1 MGLIQSLLTS
11 ALLNA
16 EGRGE
21 ASQSRTP
28 WQSDSCNATDT
39 PLQVPTTAL
48 SAGEVPEDTAG
59 PFQWSAR
66 DRLYTATRLFAGS
79 R

>member
-16 EGRGE
+16 EGQGE
-21 ASQSRTP
+21 ASQFRTP
-28 WQSDSCNATDT
+28 LQSDSCSATDT

-59 PFQWSAR
+59 PFQ
-66 DRLYTATRLFAGS
+66 
-79 R
+79 